1 MFRRFAFALALL
13 FFVFSPAEAQV
24 TIGDP
29 VDGNCFP
36 FGCIQDASA
45 DNDRYQQVYHA
56 SNFTS
61 FESVVEIDEIT
72 FFLESP
78 GDLNQGTFD
87 FYLSNTFTDVG
98 DLSPTMDDNPG
109 ANESLFGSYT
119 LGGAAPSTLSFSG
132 DSFTY
137 DPFMGNLLLD
147 IRITDLVP
155 STDQAFYEAEPGSAD
170 ATEFSRMHNFN
181 GGFEGYGLVTQFN
194 GDGVTVPEPATA
206 LLFVSGVLGLAAIRR
221 REDGADLD

>member
-29 VDGNCFP
+29 GVGNCFP
-36 FGCIQDASA
+36 FGCIGDPSA

-61 FESVVEIDEIT
+61 VVDIDEIT

-87 FYLSNTFTDVG
+87 FYLSNTFTAVG
-98 DLSPTMDDNPG
+98 ELSPTMDDNPG
-109 ANESLFGSYT
+109 ANNSLFGSYT

-132 DSFTY
+132 NTFTY

-147 IRITDLVP
+147 IRITDLVA
-155 STDQAFYEAEPGSAD
+155 STDEAFYEAEAGGAD

-181 GGFEGYGLVTQFN
+181 GGFEGFGLVTQFN
-194 GDGVTVPEPATA
+194 GGGVTVPEPATA

-221 REDGADLD
+221 REDGADLH